1 MPRHDAANH
10 CSVLFCLGFDDAVK
24 LVVTQTSTLKY
35 PGKSQKEAVIKI
47 CHATHR

>member
-1 MPRHDAANH
+1 MPRRDAANH